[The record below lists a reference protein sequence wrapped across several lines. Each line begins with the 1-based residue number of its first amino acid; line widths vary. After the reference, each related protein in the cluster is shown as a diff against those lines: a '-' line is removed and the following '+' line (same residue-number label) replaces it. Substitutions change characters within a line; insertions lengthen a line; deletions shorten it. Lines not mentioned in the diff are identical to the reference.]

1 MRYSLHDFTLDQAA
15 QSNVTTGGNTYM
27 THNFTCGACSSLADL
42 DVYLEKPD
50 LTTPVKSCTI
60 KGTLK
65 PWLTEEE
72 YRKQV
77 SECIEENLG
86 FSEMCSTVWVYNTQ
100 NTK

>member
-1 MRYSLHDFTLDQAA
+1 
-15 QSNVTTGGNTYM
+15 M

-42 DVYLEKPD
+42 NVYLEKPD
-50 LTTPVKSCTI
+50 LTNPVKSCTI